1 MTQLVRSRAD
11 FLQARRAL
19 TGERVGAVL
28 TMGALHDGHAA
39 LLAAARADNDVV
51 LATVFVNPAQFGPAE
66 DLSRYPRPLEADL
79 ERCAAAGV
87 DLVWAPS
94 AADVYRTPPRISI
107 DPGPLGNELEGASR
121 PGHFAG
127 VLLVVAK
134 FLNLL
139 RPDTTYFGAKD
150 WQQLTLVRAM
160 VTDLDLGVDIVA
172 VDTVRENDGLA
183 LSSRNVYLSADERV
197 RAVAL
202 SRALFAGRDAA
213 QGADR
218 AAVLAAARTVLTS
231 AGLNVDYLELRAP
244 DLGPAPET
252 GPARLLAAARVGS
265 TRLLDNVEVRLG
277 ADGPR
282 TNGAEHADQDF
293 AARTRPAQN

>member
-1 MTQLVRSRAD
+1 MTELVRSRAD

-51 LATVFVNPAQFGPAE
+51 LATVFVNPTQFGAHE

-79 ERCAAAGV
+79 ARCAAAGV

-94 AADVYRTPPRISI
+94 VDDVYPTPTRISL
-107 DPGPLGNELEGASR
+107 DPGPLADELEGASR

-139 RPDTTYFGAKD
+139 RPSTTYFGAKD

-160 VTDLDLGVDIVA
+160 VADLDLGVKIVA
-172 VDTVRENDGLA
+172 VDTVRETDGLA
-183 LSSRNVYLSADERV
+183 LSSRNVYLDADERV
-197 RAVAL
+197 RAGAL

-213 QGADR
+213 PGADG
-218 AAVLAAARTVLTS
+218 AAVLAAARAGLTS
-231 AGLNVDYLELRAP
+231 AGPASAAIAVDYLELRAP
-244 DLGPAPET
+244 DLGPAPEI
-252 GPARLLAAARVGS
+252 GPARLLAAARVGR
-265 TRLLDNVEVRLG
+265 TRLLDNVEVYLG
-277 ADGPR
+277 ADDPR
-282 TNGAEHADQDF
+282 
-293 AARTRPAQN
+293 PS

>member
-1 MTQLVRSRAD
+1 MTQLVRSRTD
-11 FLQARRAL
+11 FVRARRAL

-51 LATVFVNPAQFGPAE
+51 LATVFVNPTQFGAHE

-79 ERCAAAGV
+79 ARCAAAGV
-87 DLVWAPS
+87 DVVWAPS
-94 AADVYRTPPRISI
+94 VADVYPTPPRISL
-107 DPGPLGNELEGASR
+107 DPGPLADELEGVSR

-134 FLNLL
+134 FLHLL
-139 RPDTTYFGAKD
+139 RPSTSYFGAKD

-172 VDTVRENDGLA
+172 VDTVRDSDGLA
-183 LSSRNVYLSADERV
+183 LSSRNVYLSADERT

-202 SRALFAGRDAA
+202 SRALFAGRAA
-213 QGADR
+213 ASSADVS
-218 AAVLAAARTVLTS
+218 AVLAAASTVLAS
-231 AGLNVDYLELRAP
+231 AGLDVDYLQLRAP
-244 DLGPAPET
+244 DLEPAPEA
-252 GPARLLAAARVGS
+252 GPARLLVAARVGS
-265 TRLLDNVEVRLG
+265 TRLLDNVEVQLG
-277 ADGPR
+277 AEDGRPR
-282 TNGAEHADQDF
+282 GED
-293 AARTRPAQN
+293 RPAGAGVFRR